1 MVIVNEQNGNT
12 GVTRPLHCY
21 SFFAPKLNTTEMN
34 FKLIVTFLLI
44 TVIGFAQNEPQLN
57 GVKLNKGT
65 ITGTLTDKD
74 LNNENLPFANVVV
87 KGTNIGVTTDETGK
101 YSVTIDAGTYTLQF
115 SFLGYETI
123 EEKVEVKAGETITIN
138 KALGS
143 GSYQLKDVVI
153 QNTVSRE
160 KETALLLEQKKAV
173 EIKQSIGAQ
182 EMSRKGVSDVEEGLT
197 KITGITKVGSRG
209 LFVRGLEDR
218 YNNLLINDLAA
229 PTNNPFKKIIP
240 LDLFPTDIVGVIDVY
255 KTFNPN
261 IYGDFAG
268 GTFNIAT
275 SKGTKSITKISIGTS
290 YVTNNNLKDFLI
302 SKDADGTKGF
312 FGLTGDDRALPGL
325 LGGIPASYTFTP
337 DQSLKLFKSGFN
349 VTKIEAP
356 LNMSFGVLHTEK
368 FKLQEERSFSYLLSL
383 NFDNNYSFRSG
394 VDRNFNNNS
403 SGFVYRNDFINT
415 EYRYKTSTSALIG
428 LNYSSNRIKLSWNN
442 FYLRTTENLIK
453 DQFGYA
459 DLTANENKTLIRTN
473 QLDQSNYFNTQLLG
487 EYALTKDKNQNIR
500 TGGSFAKTS
509 YQQPDRK
516 FFSGT
521 LDGNNIIT
529 SIAGNNFIK
538 QYLDINS
545 DIYLSGLL
553 EYSLKFGGLDKK
565 NKLAIG
571 YNGSASLM
579 QSSYRFIT
587 PVNNFAPNSFTV
599 PVNALDTQLNSYLEQ
614 NAFSFR
620 ESSNATYK
628 AKLMELA
635 NCGYANALF
644 KFAEKWEINGGIRAE
659 NTERETKYR
668 QQGSFDQPFTKI
680 NKNKLYILPSV
691 NAKYEMTEK
700 ANLRF
705 ATSQTYT
712 RPVIM
717 EAYPIE
723 YINADGTSTKG
734 NPFLLNS
741 DNYNIDL
748 KYELFPTGKEM
759 LAVGLFGKSIKNP
772 IERTFIANAA
782 NATITT
788 YLNSDKANLYGVELE
803 FLLDFARIHKSLS
816 DFSFGFNT
824 SLMNTQVDIKPIT
837 VNPDGS
843 VVNSIE
849 THKSRELQGA
859 SKWLINSDL
868 KYQFNFS
875 EKWSNTVTLVYSV
888 FGKRIY
894 AVGTGGL
901 DHIYELPFSQLDL
914 VWSSK
919 LSEHFDL
926 KFSADNLLNPDR
938 KFELGK
944 DGTAPINES
953 SNLISN
959 YKKGVG
965 LSLNLS
971 YTF

>member
-1 MVIVNEQNGNT
+1 M
-12 GVTRPLHCY
+12 
-21 SFFAPKLNTTEMN
+21 K

-44 TVIGFAQNEPQLN
+44 TVLGFSQ
-57 GVKLNKGT
+57 NKGT

-74 LNNENLPFANVVV
+74 VNNEPLPFANVVI
-87 KGTNIGVTTDETGK
+87 KGTTIGVTTDETGK
-101 YSVTIDAGTYTLQF
+101 YTVSVEAGTYIIQF

-123 EEKVEVKAGETITIN
+123 EEKIEVKAGETVNLN

-160 KETALLLEQKKAV
+160 KETALLMEQKKAV

-229 PTNNPFKKIIP
+229 PTNNPYKKIIP

-275 SKGTKSITKISIGTS
+275 SKGSKSVTKISVGTS
-290 YVTNNNLKDFLI
+290 YTTDNNMKDFLI
-302 SKDADGTKGF
+302 SKDADGSRGF
-312 FGLTGDDRALPGL
+312 FGLTGDGRAIPGL
-325 LGGIPASYTFTP
+325 LGGKPASYTFTP
-337 DQSLKLFKSGFN
+337 EQSLESFKNGFD
-349 VTKIEAP
+349 VSESKSP
-356 LNMSFGVLHTEK
+356 LNMSFGLLHSEK
-368 FKLQEERSFSYLLSL
+368 FKLKNDANFSYLLSL
-383 NFDNNYSFRSG
+383 NFDNNYSIRSG
-394 VDRNFNNNS
+394 VERNFSNNT

-415 EYRYKTSTSALIG
+415 EYRYKTSTSALVG
-428 LNYSSNRIKLSWNN
+428 LNYSSERLKLTWNN

-459 DLTANENKTLIRTN
+459 DLTASNNKTLIRTN
-473 QLDQSNYFNTQLLG
+473 QLDQSDYFNTQLLG
-487 EYALTKDKNQNIR
+487 EYALNKDKTQNVKV
-500 TGGSFAKTS
+500 GGSFAQTS

-521 LDGNNIIT
+521 RDGENIIAT
-529 SIAGNNFIK
+529 IGGNNFIR
-538 QYLDINS
+538 QYLDIQS
-545 DIYLSGLL
+545 DIYLSGMA
-553 EYSLKFGGLDKK
+553 EYSLKFGGADKK
-565 NKLAIG
+565 NKLAVG

-587 PVNNFAPNSFTV
+587 PVIPTNGSVLPHNITFPL
-599 PVNALDTQLNSYLEQ
+599 NALDAQLNQFLAD
-614 NAFSFR
+614 NAFVFR

-635 NCGYANALF
+635 NCGYANVLF
-644 KFAEKWEINGGIRAE
+644 KFADKWEVNGGLRAE

-668 QQGSFDQPFTKI
+668 QQGSFDQAFTKI
-680 NKNKLYILPSV
+680 NRNKLYVLPSV
-691 NAKYEMTEK
+691 NAKYEVTEN
-700 ANLRF
+700 ANIRF
-705 ATSQTYT
+705 AASQTYT

-734 NPFLLNS
+734 NPFLVNS
-741 DNYNIDL
+741 DNYNVDL
-748 KYELFPTGKEM
+748 KYELFPTSKEM
-759 LAVGLFGKSIKNP
+759 FAVGVFGKSIKTP

-788 YLNSDKANLYGVELE
+788 YLNSDNAAIFGAELE
-803 FLLDFARIHKSLS
+803 FILDFARLNKNLK
-816 DFSFGFNT
+816 DFSLGFNT
-824 SLMNTQVDIKPIT
+824 SLMHTH
-837 VNPDGS
+837 VNVPEKTPLLYPDGT
-843 VVNSIE
+843 VVHNSDGTVSYQQSIE

-868 KYQFNFS
+868 KYQFDFS
-875 EKWSNTVTLVYSV
+875 EKWSNTISLVYSV

-894 AVGTGGL
+894 AVGTGGM
-901 DHIYELPFSQLDL
+901 DHIYELPVSQLDF

-926 KFSADNLLNPDR
+926 KFTADNLLNPDR

-944 DGTAPINES
+944 DGTSPIAED

-965 LSLNLS
+965 FSVNLS

>member
-1 MVIVNEQNGNT
+1 M
-12 GVTRPLHCY
+12 
-21 SFFAPKLNTTEMN
+21 KL
-34 FKLIVTFLLI
+34 KLIVTFLLI
-44 TVIGFAQNEPQLN
+44 TVAGFAQ
-57 GVKLNKGT
+57 NKGT
-65 ITGTLTDKD
+65 ITGILTDKD
-74 LNNENLPFANVVV
+74 LNNETLPFANVVI
-87 KGTNIGVTTDETGK
+87 KGTTIGVTTDETGK
-101 YSVTIDAGTYTLQF
+101 YTIAVDAGSYTIQF
-115 SFLGYETI
+115 SFLGYESI
-123 EEKVEVKAGETITIN
+123 EEKVEVKAGETVTLN

-229 PTNNPFKKIIP
+229 PTNNPYKKIIP
-240 LDLFPTDIVGVIDVY
+240 LDLFPTDIVSVIDVF

-290 YVTNNNLKDFLI
+290 FTTNNNLKDFLI
-302 SKDADGTKGF
+302 AKDADGGRGF
-312 FGLTGDDRALPGL
+312 FGLTGDGRALPGL
-325 LGGIPASYTFTP
+325 LGGKPASYTFTP
-337 DQSLKLFKSGFN
+337 DQALQSFKSGFD
-349 VTKIEAP
+349 VSKTKSP
-356 LNMSFGVLHTEK
+356 LNMSFGVLHSEK
-368 FKLQEERSFSYLLSL
+368 FKLKNEASFSYLFSL
-383 NFDNNYSFRSG
+383 NFDNNYSFRTG
-394 VDRNFNNNS
+394 VERNFNNNS
-403 SGFVYRNDFINT
+403 TGFVYRNDFINT
-415 EYRYKTSTSALIG
+415 EYRYKTSTSALVG
-428 LNYSSNRIKLSWNN
+428 LNYSSDRVKLTWNN

-459 DLTANENKTLIRTN
+459 DLTAGQNKTLIRTN
-473 QLDQSNYFNTQLLG
+473 QLDQSDYFNTQLLG
-487 EYALTKDKNQNIR
+487 EYAMTKDKTQNIKA
-500 TGGSFAKTS
+500 GGSFAQTS

-521 LDGNNIIT
+521 PQGDNIIT
-529 SIAGNNFIK
+529 SIGGNNFIK
-538 QYLDINS
+538 QYLDIKS
-545 DIYLSGLL
+545 DIYLSGML
-553 EYSLKFGGLDKK
+553 EYSLKFGTEKK
-565 NKLAIG
+565 NKLAVG

-587 PVNNFAPNSFTV
+587 PVNSFTPNSFTV
-599 PVNALDTQLNSYLEQ
+599 PVNALDAQLNQYLTD

-628 AKLMELA
+628 AKLMELSNA
-635 NCGYANALF
+635 GYANVLF
-644 KFAEKWEINGGIRAE
+644 KFAEKWEINGGVRAE

-668 QQGSFDQPFTKI
+668 EQGSFDQPFKI
-680 NKNKLYILPSV
+680 INRNKLYVLPSI
-691 NAKYEMTEK
+691 NAKYVVTEK
-700 ANLRF
+700 ANVRF
-705 ATSQTYT
+705 AASQTYT

-734 NPFLLNS
+734 NPFLVNS

-759 LAVGLFGKSIKNP
+759 LAVGVFGKSIKNP

-782 NATITT
+782 NSTITT
-788 YLNSDKANLYGVELE
+788 YLNSDKANLFGVEAE
-803 FLLDFARIHKSLS
+803 FLLDFARINKNLS

-824 SLMNTQVDIKPIT
+824 SIMQTNVDIKPT
-837 VNPDGS
+837 TTNPDGS
-843 VVNSIE
+843 ITNSIE

-859 SKWLINSDL
+859 SKWLVNSDL
-868 KYQFNFS
+868 KYQFNFN
-875 EKWSNTVTLVYSV
+875 EKWSNTLSLVYSV

-901 DHIYELPFSQLDL
+901 DHIYELPVSQLDF

-919 LSEHFDL
+919 LSDHFDL
-926 KFSADNLLNPDR
+926 KFTADNLLNPDR

-944 DGTAPINES
+944 DGTSPIAED

-965 LSLNLS
+965 FSVNLS

>member
-1 MVIVNEQNGNT
+1 M
-12 GVTRPLHCY
+12 R
-21 SFFAPKLNTTEMN
+21 
-34 FKLIVTFLLI
+34 FKLSLLVLLI
-44 TVIGFAQNEPQLN
+44 SMLSFSQ
-57 GVKLNKGT
+57 NKGT
-65 ITGTLTDKD
+65 ITGLLSDKES
-74 LNNENLPFANVVV
+74 NNQPLPFANVVI
-87 KGTNIGVTTDETGK
+87 KGTTIGTSTDETGK
-101 YSVTIDAGTYTLQF
+101 YTFTVAPGEYVIQF
-115 SFLGYETI
+115 SFIGYENV
-123 EEKVEVKAGETITIN
+123 EEKITVVAGETITVN
-138 KALGS
+138 KTLGS
-143 GSYQLKDVVI
+143 GGYQLKDVVV
-153 QNTVSRE
+153 QGAGGNRE
-160 KETALLLEQKKAV
+160 KETALLSEQKKAV

-182 EMSRKGVSDVEEGLT
+182 EMSRKGVSTVEEGLT

-275 SKGTKSITKISIGTS
+275 SKGNKSITKISIGTS
-290 YVTNNNLKDFLI
+290 YTTNNNLKDFLI
-302 SKDADGTKGF
+302 SKDADGGKGF
-312 FGLTGDDRALPGL
+312 FGLTGDGRALPGL
-325 LGGIPASYTFTP
+325 LGGKPASYTFTP
-337 DQSLKLFKSGFN
+337 DQALASFKSGFD
-349 VTKIEAP
+349 VTKTKSP
-356 LNMSFGVLHTEK
+356 LNTSIGFLHSEK
-368 FKLQEERSFSYLLSL
+368 FKLKNDANFSYLLSL
-383 NFDNNYSFRSG
+383 NFDNEYSFRTG
-394 VDRNFNNNS
+394 VERNFNNNS
-403 SGFVYRNDFINT
+403 SGFVYRNDFINS
-415 EYRYKTSTSALIG
+415 EYRYKTSTSTLLS
-428 LNYSSNRIKLSWNN
+428 LNYSTSRLKLIWNN

-453 DQFGYA
+453 DQFGFA
-459 DLTANENKTLIRTN
+459 DLTASNNKTLIRTN
-473 QLDQSNYFNTQLLG
+473 QLDQSDYFNTQLLG
-487 EYALTKDKNQNIR
+487 EYALTKDKSQTIK
-500 TGGSFAKTS
+500 TGGSFAQTS

-521 LDGNNIIT
+521 LTGENIQT
-529 SIAGNNFIK
+529 SIGGNNFIK
-538 QYLDINS
+538 QYLDIKS
-545 DIYLSGLL
+545 DIYLSGML
-553 EYSLKFGGLDKK
+553 EYSLKFGGEEKK
-565 NKLAIG
+565 NKLSIG

-587 PVNNFAPNSFTV
+587 PVNSFTPNSFTV
-599 PVNALDTQLNSYLEQ
+599 PVNSPDAQLNQYLAD

-635 NCGYANALF
+635 NSGYANVLF
-644 KFAEKWEINGGIRAE
+644 KFAEKWEVNGGVRAE
-659 NTERETKYR
+659 NTSRETKYR
-668 QQGSFDQPFTKI
+668 EQGSFDDPFKKI
-680 NKNKLYILPSV
+680 TKNKLYVLPSLNV
-691 NAKYEMTEK
+691 KYVVTEK

-705 ATSQTYT
+705 AASQTYT

-723 YINADGTSTKG
+723 YINADGTSTRG
-734 NPFLLNS
+734 NPFLINS
-741 DNYNIDL
+741 DNINVDF
-748 KYELFPTGKEM
+748 KYELFPTAKEM
-759 LAVGLFGKSIKNP
+759 LAVGVFGKNIKNP

-788 YLNSDKANLYGVELE
+788 YLNSDKANLYGVEME
-803 FLLDFARIHKSLS
+803 FLLDFARINKNLS
-816 DFSFGFNT
+816 DLSFGFNT
-824 SLMNTQVDIKPIT
+824 SIMQTQVDVKPVT

-859 SKWLINSDL
+859 SKWLVNSDL
-868 KYQFNFS
+868 KYQFDFS
-875 EKWSNTVTLVYSV
+875 KTWSNTVSLVYSV

-901 DHIYELPFSQLDL
+901 DHIYELPVQQLDF

-919 LSEHFDL
+919 LSDHYDL
-926 KFSADNLLNPDR
+926 KFTADNLLNPDR
-938 KFELGK
+938 KFELGN
-944 DGTAPINES
+944 DGTSPITEA
-953 SNLISN
+953 SNVISN

>member
-1 MVIVNEQNGNT
+1 M
-12 GVTRPLHCY
+12 
-21 SFFAPKLNTTEMN
+21 K

-44 TVIGFAQNEPQLN
+44 TVLGFAQT
-57 GVKLNKGT
+57 KGT

-74 LNNENLPFANVVV
+74 LNNEPLPFANVVI
-87 KGTNIGVTTDETGK
+87 KGTTVGVTTDETGK
-101 YSVTIDAGTYTLQF
+101 YTIMIEPGSYTIQF
-115 SFLGYETI
+115 SFLGYESI
-123 EEKVEVKAGETITIN
+123 EEKVEVKAGETLTVN

-153 QNTVSRE
+153 QNTGGRE
-160 KETALLLEQKKAV
+160 KETALLAEQKKAV

-218 YNNLLINDLAA
+218 YNNLLINDLAS
-229 PTNNPFKKIIP
+229 PTNNPYKKIIP
-240 LDLFPTDIVGVIDVY
+240 LDLFPTDIVSVIDVY

-268 GTFNIAT
+268 GTFNIST
-275 SKGTKSITKISIGTS
+275 SKGTKSITKISLGTS
-290 YVTNNNLKDFLI
+290 FTTNNNMKDFLI
-302 SKDADGTKGF
+302 SKDADGGKGF
-312 FGLTGDDRALPGL
+312 FGLTGDGRALPGL
-325 LGGIPASYTFTP
+325 LGGKPASYTFTP
-337 DQSLKLFKSGFN
+337 DQSLQSFKSGFD
-349 VTKIEAP
+349 VTKTKSP
-356 LNMSFGVLHTEK
+356 LNTSFGVLHSEK
-368 FKLQEERSFSYLLSL
+368 FKFKNDNSFSYLFSL
-383 NFDNNYSFRSG
+383 NFDNNYSFRTG
-394 VDRNFNNNS
+394 VDRNFNNNQ

-415 EYRYKTSTSALIG
+415 EYKYKTSTSALIG
-428 LNYSSNRIKLSWNN
+428 LNYSSDRIKLTWNN

-459 DLTANENKTLIRTN
+459 DLTASNNKTLIRTN
-473 QLDQSNYFNTQLLG
+473 QLDQSDYFNTQLLG
-487 EYALTKDKNQNIR
+487 EYAITKDKSQNIKA
-500 TGGSFAKTS
+500 GGSFAQTS

-516 FFSGT
+516 FFTGT
-521 LDGNNIIT
+521 LDGDNIIT
-529 SIAGNNFIK
+529 SVGGNNFIK
-538 QYLDINS
+538 QYLDIKS
-545 DIYLSGLL
+545 DIYLSGMM
-553 EYSLKFGGLDKK
+553 EYSLKFGGAEKQ
-565 NKLAIG
+565 NKLAVG

-587 PVNNFAPNSFTV
+587 PVNSFTPNSFTV
-599 PVNALDTQLNSYLEQ
+599 PLNSLDATLNQYLAD
-614 NAFSFR
+614 NAFAFR

-635 NCGYANALF
+635 NCGYVNALF
-644 KFAEKWEINGGIRAE
+644 KFAEKWEINGGVRAE
-659 NTERETKYR
+659 NTQRETKYR
-668 QQGSFDQPFTKI
+668 QQGSFDQPFSKI
-680 NKNKLYILPSV
+680 NRDKFYILPSI
-691 NAKYEMTEK
+691 NAKYAVTEN
-700 ANLRF
+700 ANVRF
-705 ATSQTYT
+705 AASQTYT

-734 NPFLLNS
+734 NPFLENS
-741 DNYNIDL
+741 DNFNADL
-748 KYELFPTGKEM
+748 KYELFPTSKEM
-759 LAVGLFGKSIKNP
+759 FAIGIFGKSIKNP

-782 NATITT
+782 NSTITT
-788 YLNSDKANLYGVELE
+788 YLNSDKANLFGLE
-803 FLLDFARIHKSLS
+803 AEFILDLGRINKNLS
-816 DFSFGFNT
+816 DFSWGFNT
-824 SLMNTQVDIKPIT
+824 SIMTTHVDVKST
-837 VNPDGS
+837 TTNPDGS
-843 VVNSIE
+843 VTNSIE

-859 SKWLINSDL
+859 SKWLVNSDL
-868 KYQFNFS
+868 KYQFKFS
-875 EKWSNTVTLVYSV
+875 ETWSNTISLVYSV

-901 DHIYELPFSQLDL
+901 DHIYELPVSQLDF

-926 KFSADNLLNPDR
+926 KFTADNLLNPDR

-944 DGTAPINES
+944 DGTSPIAED

-965 LSLNLS
+965 FSLNLS